1 VAYDAALGWL
11 YVASESGVLTIFK
24 VEAAGVAK
32 IGEGWVGPNA
42 HSLAIDPATHEIYL
56 PLPDI
61 DHHPVMRVL
70 KPDT

>member
-1 VAYDAALGWL
+1 M
-11 YVASESGVLTIFK
+11 
-24 VEAAGVAK
+24 AK

-42 HSLAIDPATHEIYL
+42 HSLAIDPVTHEIYL